1 MFPTA
6 AVPIPRPPARWALV
20 TAGAIAAVLLS
31 ACAPEPFS
39 PPLGGR
45 EEVVLDVDGTDGEPM
60 DRFPLRI
67 EGANGEPAGTLEA
80 GKARK
85 GWTLFYR
92 TPGGEESLLWGVD
105 RVGELFLVSRTA
117 DGRYLRLYWYTP
129 GLFGANAMI
138 TQVDTR
144 TAETVTRRARKE
156 AWIRSV
162 KILRSGS
169 RGY

>member
-1 MFPTA
+1 MSGTGA
-6 AVPIPRPPARWALV
+6 APSSRPPARRALV
-20 TAGAIAAVLLS
+20 TAGAIAALLVS
-31 ACAPEPFS
+31 ACSPEPFS
-39 PPLGGR
+39 PPLGER
-45 EEVVLDVDGTDGEPM
+45 EEVVLEVDGTGEQPL
-60 DRFPLRI
+60 DELPLRI
-67 EGANGEPAGTLEA
+67 EGVNGEPAGTLEA

-105 RVGELFLVSRTA
+105 RVGELFLVSRTT

-169 RGY
+169 GGY